1 MELKKNLS
9 MIHIFSIAAGAMI
22 SSGLFILPGYAHSQ
36 AGPAVVLSYLLAGL
50 LSMTAILSIAEMAT
64 AMPRAG
70 GDYFIITR
78 SLGPL
83 TGTVSAILSWLSL
96 SLKSAFALVGMSTF
110 TAMIVEV
117 DPRVAGITLCIF
129 FTLFNIIGVKAS
141 GKTQLIMVF
150 GLLALLAFYV
160 AGGIFYVDTTR
171 YQPLAPQGVMAVLS
185 AAGLVFVS
193 YGGLLQVAS
202 ISEEVTN
209 PSRNIPLGIFLA
221 FGVVSAL
228 YVTVVFIT
236 SGLLDHQVLNDSLT
250 PLSDGA
256 EGFLGSLGAI
266 ALGVAAILA
275 FASTAN
281 AGIMS
286 ASRYPLGLSRDGL
299 FPGVFSRVHHKFSTP
314 HFSVLVT
321 GLIIIGA
328 ILLEFEALVK
338 AASTVMILTY
348 ILANLSLVVIRESR
362 LANYWPTYRA
372 PFYPW
377 MQITGIIGFIVLIL
391 GMGMEAILNSLLFIL
406 AGFLVY
412 IFYGRFKGRW
422 ESALTHIMEN
432 ITDEQLT
439 KGLLEYE
446 LKKIIEERDQVE
458 VESEEIIEESLV
470 LDFEEVLSL
479 EEFLEEASAK
489 MSEKM
494 GVSRDFLHVKLLNKC
509 REIIPQIKKNAVIL
523 HLSLEEAKKPFMLIA
538 RNKKGIK
545 FRGEFPQFK
554 GVIILVGREEDK
566 DLQLRLLY
574 FIQEI
579 LQEERFEKMWHHAV
593 DPWTLRSLIL
603 LSARYS
609 PLEGHSQREGVR
621 GSRQ

>member
-36 AGPAVVLSYLLAGL
+36 AGPAVVLSYLLAGF

-70 GDYFIITR
+70 GDYFFITR
-78 SLGPL
+78 SLGPMA
-83 TGTVSAILSWLSL
+83 GTVAAILSWLSL

-117 DPRVAGITLCIF
+117 NPQVAGIVLCVF

-150 GLLALLAFYV
+150 GLLAVLAFYV
-160 AGGIFYVDTTR
+160 VGGIFYVDPTR
-171 YQPLAPQGVMAVLS
+171 YHPLAPQGVMAVFS

-221 FGVVSAL
+221 FGVVSAF
-228 YVTVVFIT
+228 YVAAVLIT

-256 EGFLGSLGAI
+256 EAFLGSMGAI

-299 FPGVFSRVHHKFSTP
+299 FPGVFSRVHHKFGTP
-314 HFSVLVT
+314 YSSVLVT

-348 ILANLSLVVIRESR
+348 ILANLSLMVIRESR
-362 LANYWPTYRA
+362 LANYWPTYRV

-412 IFYGRFKGRW
+412 FFYGRFKGRW
-422 ESALTHIMEN
+422 ESALAHILEN
-432 ITDEQLT
+432 ITDEKLT
-439 KGLLEYE
+439 EGLLEYE

-458 VESEEIIEESLV
+458 VESEEIIEDSLV

-489 MSEKM
+489 ISDKV
-494 GVSRDFLHVKLLNKC
+494 GVSRDFLHVQLLKKC

-523 HLSLEEAKKPFMLIA
+523 HLSLEEAKKPFLLIT

-545 FRGEFPQFK
+545 FGEEVPEVK

-593 DPWTLRSLIL
+593 DSRTLRSLIL

-609 PLEGHSQREGVR
+609 SLGDYYKK
-621 GSRQ
+621 